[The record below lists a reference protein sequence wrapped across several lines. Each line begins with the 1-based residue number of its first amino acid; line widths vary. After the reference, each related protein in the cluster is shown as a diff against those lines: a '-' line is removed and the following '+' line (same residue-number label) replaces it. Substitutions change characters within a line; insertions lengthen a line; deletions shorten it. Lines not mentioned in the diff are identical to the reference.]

1 MGNSLQ
7 KKIQSI
13 NKYLLY
19 IKITYNNNKE
29 IKSNKHKIEFPVKEI
44 NLNHSLLY
52 LHEINKDS
60 GILKFSIFF
69 NYQKKTK
76 KLKDKILKLTDLS
89 YNKKHSLILNFS
101 FASELKLNY
110 IISEDKKELESFIK
124 DSKNKRVINKNKVDN
139 IFEFLNSKEENQN
152 NIIFGEIESEEEDE
166 SIKSEAENIES
177 EDDDD
182 YFFLKAIPRTL
193 LKRSKSQY
201 YKPIKLKEKNFISNH
216 NNNNN
221 NISNNNINNKKE
233 QNNIKIGERLNN
245 NINNNN
251 INLIRLNTVI
261 VKGRNNNYNNIYNFR
276 NKIKPKEIILNNS
289 EIDFSKEENENLNS
303 FCKGFFIVSFPY
315 NNGKI
320 IENSKIYRSICGHL
334 LCSKL
339 PAMESVIIYKYP
351 LKDSKD
357 LELNNFCASIC
368 FPTGIKVC
376 YNQERRSTYKSFCT
390 NIVNHKGEK
399 YYMTVFH
406 FYHKMDT
413 LTYNKKYTENP
424 LKNYLRKFGDNIYS
438 TKEEKEKLEK
448 DLEECQELGFKEF
461 VYIPYAIALISKYPY
476 INQMKEALNNVF
488 RIYTNYQNIFNNN
501 SIENSIINDLIVYL
515 NNSIPIPI
523 PNSYI
528 VFNLPF
534 SNNKIEIENPYN
546 NSLGNLNEYNYGNLL
561 NYFSVENIITIYRL
575 MLFEQKILFVDKDYD
590 RLSSVI
596 QSFIELLYPI
606 EWVNTLIPVMSE
618 QMTRYLQTF
627 LPFINGISEDLLK
640 NNALNALEEAE
651 EGVYEIF
658 IMKDN
663 IQISKNNS
671 EDNEYKM
678 PKLPKKIY
686 KKIYNELKSIKDI
699 YNELDINNKNI
710 YAENINNI
718 IKNIFLESCGIML
731 YDFMDYIFNIKSNCT
746 IYNFDMLIQKKNKE
760 DFEFYKELSDTQ
772 IFQNFIQNIISNK
785 NNYNLF
791 ISTLNNIQEKYIIHN
806 DKKNGIKW
814 KNSIERKVKLKDI
827 QTKSL
832 LFNLPN
838 HLINSSLDNTIKNI
852 FIINNDSWSKLK
864 YNNNCA
870 NEIISESNRTV
881 DNITIINEKLYKS
894 IKRIERYIIPKDIE
908 ESRIKIYNKDEFGN
922 PIKAKYIK
930 NISNINNLRSE
941 FDLNEEDKKSI
952 KDIFEKIL
960 LSLFKNE
967 SNICID
973 KCLTY
978 VYYNTG
984 REILSKLMYKKG
996 FRVVKKIKEEC
1007 FISLAKICLNGLI
1020 SICNINES
1028 DETIDF
1034 AVKITQ
1040 AAFTYSKENEENLL
1054 LIDELRSKLGKDYFM
1069 WIKQSFWNTWQNLEN
1084 YFSINDY
1091 DSYCDIIKF
1100 DFSFKMLRLKIDK
1113 VFIFD
1118 YLKNSLEEK
1127 MNLLLETQSSNNNK
1141 EGEDLFNKFNE
1152 KYSNSKKDLIEIINF
1167 YNY

>member
-7 KKIQSI
+7 KKIESF

-29 IKSNKHKIEFPVKEI
+29 IKSNKHKIEFPAKEI

-52 LHEINKDS
+52 LHEINKNS

-76 KLKDKILKLTDLS
+76 KLKDKILKVTELLN
-89 YNKKHSLILNFS
+89 NKNHPLILNFS
-101 FASELKLNY
+101 FESELKLNY
-110 IISEDKKELESFIK
+110 ILSEDKNELNSFIK
-124 DSKNKRVINKNKVDN
+124 DSKNKRVANENKVDN
-139 IFEFLNSKEENQN
+139 IFEFLNNEAESQN
-152 NIIFGEIESEEEDE
+152 NTIFGEIESEEEDE
-166 SIKSEAENIES
+166 SIKSEAEDIES
-177 EDDDD
+177 EDDDG
-182 YFFLKAIPRTL
+182 YFFLKAIPRM
-193 LKRSKSQY
+193 KRSKSQY
-201 YKPIKLKEKNFISNH
+201 YRPKNMKKKNFISNH
-216 NNNNN
+216 KDNN
-221 NISNNNINNKKE
+221 NISNNNTNNKEE
-233 QNNIKIGERLNN
+233 QNKIIINERL
-245 NINNNN
+245 NNNN

-261 VKGRNNNYNNIYNFR
+261 AKGRNNNDNNIYNIR

-289 EIDFSKEENENLNS
+289 EIDFSKEENQNLNS

-320 IENSKIYRSICGHL
+320 LENSKNYRSICGHL

-339 PAMESVIIYKYP
+339 PAMKSEIIYKYP
-351 LKDSKD
+351 LNDSKD
-357 LELNNFCASIC
+357 LKLNNFCASIC

-413 LTYNKKYTENP
+413 LTYNKKYTETS
-424 LKNYLRKFGDNIYS
+424 LKNYLRKFGDNIYY
-438 TKEEKEKLEK
+438 TKEEKQKLEK
-448 DLEECQELGFKEF
+448 DLEECQELGFREF
-461 VYIPYAIALISKYPY
+461 VYIPYAISLISKYPY
-476 INQMKEALNNVF
+476 INQMKEALNNIF

-501 SIENSIINDLIVYL
+501 LVENSIINDLIIYL

-528 VFNLPF
+528 AFNLPF

-546 NSLGNLNEYNYGNLL
+546 NSLGNLNELNYGNLL
-561 NYFSVENIITIYRL
+561 NYFSVENIIFIYRI
-575 MLFEQKILFVDKDYD
+575 MLFEQKILFMDRDYD

-596 QSFIELLYPI
+596 QSFVELLYPI
-606 EWVNTLIPVMSE
+606 EWVDTLIPVMSE

-627 LPFINGISEDLLK
+627 LPFINGISEDLFK
-640 NNALNALEEAE
+640 NNALNALEEAD

-671 EDNEYKM
+671 ENNEYKL
-678 PKLPKKIY
+678 PELPKKIY
-686 KKIYNELKSIKDI
+686 KKIYDELKSIKDI
-699 YNELDINNKNI
+699 YNELDNNDKNA
-710 YAENINNI
+710 YAENINNV

-731 YDFMDYIFNIKSNCT
+731 YDFMDYIFNIKSDFT
-746 IYNFDMLIQKKNKE
+746 INNFIKLIKSKSKE
-760 DFEFYKELSDTQ
+760 EYEFFKELSDTQ
-772 IFQNFIQNIISNK
+772 NFQNFIQNIISNK
-785 NNYNLF
+785 SNYNLF
-791 ISTLNNIQEKYIIHN
+791 INTLKSIQEKYIINN

-814 KNSIERKVKLKDI
+814 RNSIIRKVKLKDI

-838 HLINSSLDNTIKNI
+838 HLIKSSLDTTIKNI
-852 FIINNDSWSKLK
+852 FIINNDSWSKLE
-864 YNNNCA
+864 YNNNYG

-894 IKRIERYIIPKDIE
+894 IKSIKRYIIPKEIE
-908 ESRIKIYNKDEFGN
+908 EIGNKICDDDEFGK
-922 PIKAKYIK
+922 PIKSKYIK
-930 NISNINNLRSE
+930 NINNINNIKSE
-941 FDLNEEDKKSI
+941 FDLSEEDKKNI
-952 KDIFEKIL
+952 KDIFEKTL

-967 SNICID
+967 SNVCID

-978 VYYNTG
+978 AYYNAG
-984 REILSKLMYKKG
+984 RDILSKLLYKKG
-996 FRVVKKIKEEC
+996 FKFITKIKEEC

-1028 DETIDF
+1028 DETLDF

-1040 AAFTYSKENEENLL
+1040 AAFFYSKENEQNLL
-1054 LIDELRSKLGKDYFM
+1054 LIDELRNKLGKDYFM

-1084 YFSINDY
+1084 YFSIRDY
-1091 DSYCDIIKF
+1091 DSYCDVIKC

-1113 VFIFD
+1113 VFIYD
-1118 YLKNSLEEK
+1118 YLKLSLEEK

-1141 EGEDLFNKFNE
+1141 ENEDLFKKYNK

-1167 YNY
+1167 YKY

>member
-1 MGNSLQ
+1 M
-7 KKIQSI
+7 
-13 NKYLLY
+13 
-19 IKITYNNNKE
+19 
-29 IKSNKHKIEFPVKEI
+29 
-44 NLNHSLLY
+44 
-52 LHEINKDS
+52 HEINNNS
-60 GILKFSIFF
+60 GVLKFSIFF
-69 NYQKKTK
+69 SKEKKTK
-76 KLKDKILKLTDLS
+76 KLKDKILKVTELLH
-89 YNKKHSLILNFS
+89 NKKHSLILNFP
-101 FASELKLNY
+101 FKTELRFNY
-110 IISEDKKELESFIK
+110 IITEDKKDLASFIK

-139 IFEFLNSKEENQN
+139 IFEFLNNKDASEN

-166 SIKSEAENIES
+166 SINSEAENIES
-177 EDDDD
+177 EEDDDD
-182 YFFLKAIPRTL
+182 YFFLKPIPPNL
-193 LKRSKSQY
+193 MKRSKSQF
-201 YKPIKLKEKNFISNH
+201 YKPIELKSKNFISNH
-216 NNNNN
+216 NDSNNISINNINIKKEQNKIKINESLNNN
-221 NISNNNINNKKE
+221 NIINFT
-233 QNNIKIGERLNN
+233 RLNS
-245 NINNNN
+245 
-251 INLIRLNTVI
+251 VI
-261 VKGRNNNYNNIYNFR
+261 VKGKNSNYNNNIYNNR
-276 NKIKPKEIILNNS
+276 YKIKPKEIILNNS
-289 EIDFSKEENENLNS
+289 EIDFSKEENQNLNS

-320 IENSKIYRSICGHL
+320 IENSKNYRSICGHL

-351 LKDSKD
+351 LNDSKD

-424 LKNYLRKFGDNIYS
+424 LKNYLRKFGDNIYN

-461 VYIPYAIALISKYPY
+461 VYIPYAISLISKYPY

-488 RIYTNYQNIFNNN
+488 RIYTNYQNILNNN
-501 SIENSIINDLIVYL
+501 LIENSIINDLIVYL

-523 PNSYI
+523 SNSYI

-534 SNNKIEIENPYN
+534 SNNTIEIENPYN
-546 NSLGNLNEYNYGNLL
+546 NIGNLNELNYGNIL
-561 NYFSVENIITIYRL
+561 NYFSVENIIIIYRL
-575 MLFEQKILFVDKDYD
+575 MLFEQKMLFVDRDYN
-590 RLSSVI
+590 RLSSII
-596 QSFIELLYPI
+596 QCFIELLYPI

-651 EGVYEIF
+651 EGVYEIY
-658 IMKDN
+658 ILKDN
-663 IQISKNNS
+663 IQINKNIS

-686 KKIYNELKSIKDI
+686 NKIYNELKSIKDI
-699 YNELDINNKNI
+699 YIELDNNDKNI

-718 IKNIFLESCGIML
+718 VKNIFLESCGIML
-731 YDFMDYIFNIKSNCT
+731 YDFMDYIFNIKSNST
-746 IYNFDMLIQKKNKE
+746 IENFDKLINKKYKE
-760 DFEFYKELSDTQ
+760 DFEFYKELSETQ
-772 IFQNFIQNIISNK
+772 IFQNFIQNIIENK
-785 NNYNLF
+785 SNYNLF
-791 ISTLNNIQEKYIIHN
+791 IYTLKNIQEKYIIN
-806 DKKNGIKW
+806 TDKKNGIKW
-814 KNSIERKVKLKDI
+814 KSSIERKVKLKDI

-838 HLINSSLDNTIKNI
+838 HLIKSSLDSTIKNI

-864 YNNNCA
+864 YNNNCV

-881 DNITIINEKLYKS
+881 DNITNINEKLYKS
-894 IKRIERYIIPKDIE
+894 IKKIERYIIPKEIE
-908 ESRIKIYNKDEFGN
+908 ETRNKIYNDDEFGK

-930 NISNINNLRSE
+930 NISNINNFRSE
-941 FDLNEEDKKSI
+941 FDLNEEDKKNI

-967 SNICID
+967 SNVCID
-973 KCLTY
+973 KCLNY

-984 REILSKLMYKKG
+984 RDILSKLLYKKG
-996 FRVVKKIKEEC
+996 FKVIKKIKEEC
-1007 FISLAKICLNGLI
+1007 FISLTKICLNGLI

-1028 DETIDF
+1028 DETLDF

-1040 AAFTYSKENEENLL
+1040 GAFTYSKENHQNLL
-1054 LIDELRSKLGKDYFM
+1054 LIDELRNKLGKDYFM

-1091 DSYCDIIKF
+1091 DIYCDVIKF

-1118 YLKNSLEEK
+1118 YLKFSLEEK
-1127 MNLLLETQSSNNNK
+1127 MNLLLETKITNNNK
-1141 EGEDLFNKFNE
+1141 ENEDLVKKLNE
-1152 KYSNSKKDLIEIINF
+1152 KYSNSKNDLIEIINF
-1167 YNY
+1167 YHY